1 MNIHAYAR
9 QKIIN
14 NRMVMKRAPFLRN
27 QMYTEITHTIT
38 KNMQEKCV
46 RNQSFMNESR

>member
-38 KNMQEKCV
+38 KICK
-46 RNQSFMNESR
+46 RNVSETSRL